1 MITAKHPASP
11 ARSYPP
17 RSFLGKLKKRGIL
30 GTLAAFAASGWLIY
44 EIVHFI
50 LVEHY
55 HLPDRLKDIA
65 IIGVL
70 CSLFCA
76 LTWRWFRGEKRKRQ
90 FKWQFVFIPAF
101 VLSAAV
107 IEVNYL
113 LHLGESGAEPN
124 GSVFDIPAWKN
135 SVAILPF
142 VNMSADRDQEY
153 FCDGLTEELIT
164 KLSQIQELK
173 VPARTS
179 AFVFKGENVD
189 IREVGKRLG
198 VENVLEGSV
207 RKSGS
212 RIRITAQLINVADGY
227 HLWSETYDRHLTDIF
242 SVQDEIARSVAET
255 LQVTLLREEKPPLP
269 TGNSEAYNAS
279 LMGRYFYGQQTRES
293 LERAVGYFEQ
303 AIALDPGYA
312 EAWTGLGASCAF
324 QAGNGYVSPRE
335 GYARAKAAIKKALAL
350 DENLAY
356 AHRVNGWIK
365 MSCDWDWAAADAS
378 YQKAM
383 SLQPERGQVEA
394 AQLAV
399 AFGRFEVASALALRA
414 AEYDPISAQVYAT
427 LGLSYWY
434 GGRTEEAV
442 DAYMKILEMN
452 PDNEAIRSVLGL
464 VYLDQSR
471 PLAALA
477 ELDKVKDPY
486 WRLPGLA
493 MINHS
498 QGKKAESDAA
508 LAEYI
513 EKYQAGGAYN
523 VAQVYAFRGEADRA
537 FQWLERAYSQR
548 DGGMFLVKVDPLL
561 KNLRSDPRFQALLR
575 KMRLPA

>member
-1 MITAKHPASP
+1 MITAKHSASHT
-11 ARSYPP
+11 RSYPP
-17 RSFLGKLKKRGIL
+17 RSFLGKLKKRGIF

-70 CSLFCA
+70 CALFCA
-76 LTWRWFRGEKRKRQ
+76 LTWRWFRGEKRKRK
-90 FKWQFVFIPAF
+90 FKWEFVFIPVF
-101 VLSAAV
+101 VLFAAV
-107 IEVNYL
+107 IEVSYL
-113 LHLGESGAEPN
+113 LHLGERGAEPN
-124 GSVFDIPAWKN
+124 GNLFDIPAWKN

-142 VNMSADRDQEY
+142 VNISADRDQEY

-164 KLSQIQELK
+164 RLSQIQELK

-179 AFVFKGENVD
+179 AFVFKGENAD

-212 RIRITAQLINVADGY
+212 RVRITAQLINVADGY
-227 HLWSETYDRHLTDIF
+227 HLWSETYDRDLTDIF

-255 LQVTLLREEKPPLP
+255 LQVTLLRDKEPSSQ
-269 TGNSEAYNAS
+269 TRDTEAYNAF
-279 LMGRYFYGQQTRES
+279 LMGKYFYGQQTRES
-293 LERAVGYFEQ
+293 LEKAASYFEQ
-303 AIALDPGYA
+303 AITLDPSYA
-312 EAWTGLGASCAF
+312 DAWAGLGATRAF

-335 GYARAKAAIKKALAL
+335 GYDKAKAAVRKALAL
-350 DENLAY
+350 DKNLAY
-356 AHRVNGWIK
+356 AHRVNGWIQ
-365 MSCDWDWAAADAS
+365 MSCDWNWAAADAS

-414 AEYDPISAQVYAT
+414 AEYDPISTQVYAT
-427 LGLSYWY
+427 LGLSCWY
-434 GGRTEEAV
+434 GGRIEEAI

-464 VYLDQSR
+464 VYLGQSR

-477 ELDKVKDPY
+477 ELEKIKDPY
-486 WRLPGLA
+486 WRLPGMA
-493 MINHS
+493 MFDHS
-498 QGKKAESDAA
+498 QGKKAESDAD
-508 LAEYI
+508 LAEFI

-523 VAQVYAFRGEADRA
+523 VAQVYAFRGESDTA
-537 FQWLERAYSQR
+537 FRWLERAYAQR

-561 KNLRSDPRFQALLR
+561 KNLRLDPRFKGLLN
-575 KMRLPA
+575 KMRLSS